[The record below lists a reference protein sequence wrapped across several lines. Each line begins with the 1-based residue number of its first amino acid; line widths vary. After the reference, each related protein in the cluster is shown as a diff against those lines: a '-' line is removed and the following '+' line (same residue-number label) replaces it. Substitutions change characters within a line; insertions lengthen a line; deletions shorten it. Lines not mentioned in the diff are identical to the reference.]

1 LAQNIKISTGNY
13 KGLTLRKIISKEE
26 ILSRIEIIASDISNL
41 YKNKNPL
48 IVGVLNGS
56 FIFMSDLIRLIKIN
70 YEIDFIKISSYGNN
84 IKSTGNI
91 ILNKEFSFDIKNRHV
106 IIIEDIIDS
115 GRSLVF
121 LKKYI
126 SDFKP
131 RSLRF
136 ASLLYK
142 KNIPILDFEIDWIG
156 FNIDDNFVVGY
167 GLDLE
172 QQFRGLNNIY
182 RLIKE

>member
-126 SDFKP
+126 SDF
-131 RSLRF
+131 
-136 ASLLYK
+136 
-142 KNIPILDFEIDWIG
+142 
-156 FNIDDNFVVGY
+156 
-167 GLDLE
+167 
-172 QQFRGLNNIY
+172 
-182 RLIKE
+182 